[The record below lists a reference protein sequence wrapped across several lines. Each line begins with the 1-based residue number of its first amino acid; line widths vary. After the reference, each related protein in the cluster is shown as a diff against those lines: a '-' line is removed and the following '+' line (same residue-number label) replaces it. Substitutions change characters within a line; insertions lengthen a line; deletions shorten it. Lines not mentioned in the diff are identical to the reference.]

1 MGRCELVYGFND
13 MKIYS
18 FEKLNFWNDLK
29 GFVKAIYSITEGFPD
44 SEKFGLTNQMR
55 RAAISISSN
64 IAEGTSRVS
73 LKDQAHFSQIAFS
86 SLMEVLS
93 QLIVANDLGYI
104 NNENYIKLRENIDSI
119 ARQINALRK
128 SQLAKSNP

>member
-1 MGRCELVYGFND
+1 